1 MAARCSYDDGMF
13 SGLGRLNPFKT
24 AEGRRLALLFAVV
37 YFAQGMWYLPNQTIT
52 IIFKDAGYNVA
63 RITNFFVIA
72 ALPWL
77 IKPLYGLLSDFYPIF
92 GRRRVSYLVL
102 TSSLAAFGGFLA
114 AASGSRDYQTL
125 LVLFTM
131 MGFGLAFTDVLADA
145 VMVER
150 GRQHGLTGAFQSVQ
164 WAAIY
169 TSSMLVG
176 LVGGWMA
183 QRRNLVA
190 AFFLAG
196 CFPVITL
203 AMTAAFVRER
213 RAHSDRAALVERM
226 NAVRAALR
234 AREVWL
240 VAGFILFF
248 TFSPSF
254 GPGFLFYQTD
264 KLGFSQEFIGALNA
278 LQSFGSVLGA
288 LTYGPLSRRWPLRRT
303 INVSIGFSAAW
314 TLIYLLYRGPWSGA
328 MIDFTYGWVY
338 MVTTLSLLD
347 LAARV
352 CPTHIEGAFF
362 ALLMSVYN
370 AGIQV
375 SQWTGGHL
383 WDSVGFE
390 RLVLISTAA
399 TLLTYILVPFVHV
412 DRIVAASSAAAD
424 AAVAEHAAAHHRPGH
439 HHSTSPDFDDLDP
452 ESDSKH

>member
-1 MAARCSYDDGMF
+1 MPARCFYDDGMF
-13 SGLGRLNPFKT
+13 GALAQLNPFKT

-52 IIFKDAGYNVA
+52 VVFKDAGYTIA

-72 ALPWL
+72 GLPWL

-102 TSSLAAFGGFLA
+102 TSSTAAFGGFLA
-114 AASGSRDYQTL
+114 AASGSTDYFTL
-125 LVLFTM
+125 LVLFTT

-164 WAAIY
+164 WASIY

-176 LVGGWMA
+176 LIGGWMA
-183 QRRNLVA
+183 QRRTLFA

-203 AMTAAFVRER
+203 IMTASFVREPT
-213 RAHSDRAALVERM
+213 AHRDRAALLQRVA
-226 NAVRAALR
+226 AVRAALR
-234 AREVWL
+234 GREVWL
-240 VAGFILFF
+240 VASFIFFF

-264 KLGFSQEFIGALNA
+264 RLGFSQQFIGVLNA

-303 INVSIGFSAAW
+303 INVSIAFSAAW
-314 TLIYLLYRGPWSGA
+314 TLVYLLYRGPWSGA
-328 MIDFTYGWVY
+328 AIDFTYGWVY
-338 MVTTLSLLD
+338 MVTTLALLD

-412 DRIVAASSAAAD
+412 ERIEAASSAAAD
-424 AAVAEHAAAHHRPGH
+424 AAMAAHEAAHHRPGH
-439 HHSTSPDFDDLDP
+439 HHSSSPEFDDA
-452 ESDSKH
+452 DSEAKSGS